1 MKLEFW
7 IEFSQNPMFYN
18 LHIFTS
24 HLILGALW
32 KQSDTG
38 ADSYSCYEG
47 REGGGREGKKKK
59 ETWKERGKKEAKFRK

>member
-7 IEFSQNPMFYN
+7 MEFSQNPMFYN

-47 REGGGREGKKKK
+47 RKGGGREGKKK
-59 ETWKERGKKEAKFRK
+59 EGNMERERKKEAKFRK